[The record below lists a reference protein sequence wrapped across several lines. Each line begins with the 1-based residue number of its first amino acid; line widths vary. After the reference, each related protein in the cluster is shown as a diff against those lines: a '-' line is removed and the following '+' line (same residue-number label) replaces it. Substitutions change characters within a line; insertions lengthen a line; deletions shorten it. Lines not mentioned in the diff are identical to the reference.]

1 MRVCTRVNNAGSVLG
16 FLGCLV
22 REKGPSAAQLSFF
35 AIRVR
40 VSGTWA
46 TNCIT
51 GCSSM
56 RPGCGLLDRAALIDV
71 YATTGGVVGN
81 WTSAGSAGWLSNT
94 SPCAGW
100 DGVYCN
106 GGSTAVTYV

>member
-1 MRVCTRVNNAGSVLG
+1 M
-16 FLGCLV
+16 
-22 REKGPSAAQLSFF
+22 
-35 AIRVR
+35 
-40 VSGTWA
+40 
-46 TNCIT
+46 
-51 GCSSM
+51 
-56 RPGCGLLDRAALIDV
+56 DRAALIDV